1 MRQKYLPRQTLSLP
15 HLFFIPLL
23 FSRPPPRL
31 SSSLSAASSPLPPP
45 PLPPYPTSTG
55 KTTCRQ
61 REMAAALNSVSST
74 EKMRG
79 RERGKGRGGCACPSP
94 HVPGAPSPLQALVV
108 QGGVDGTTF
117 DSGLRP
123 ELRRLTNSRRRAPPP
138 RAHSASRG
146 PPLLRGPERCLE
158 LFCPYTWSASAE
170 GQTMQLQAQTIL
182 LGRWSKPYSIVV
194 ILVSLHGAAAWRGG

>member
-1 MRQKYLPRQTLSLP
+1 
-15 HLFFIPLL
+15 
-23 FSRPPPRL
+23 
-31 SSSLSAASSPLPPP
+31 
-45 PLPPYPTSTG
+45 
-55 KTTCRQ
+55 
-61 REMAAALNSVSST
+61 MAAALNSVSST

-108 QGGVDGTTF
+108 QGGVDGTNF

-182 LGRWSKPYSIVV
+182 LVV
-194 ILVSLHGAAAWRGG
+194 KALFYCCDTGELARCSSLERRLTAHLRSNNKHV